1 VSLLTAEQ
9 FKATMEP
16 RPVRVDP
23 EEAPPFDFWPYF
35 DAIPPADFAGFD
47 FTEEVVTSGRRRRVG
62 ASTSRSMAVHL
73 AAPIASAVAA
83 NLVTRPDATTALART
98 ACASSTCQRMRASA
112 NSPARSASVASNQV
126 EIATGLRPPE
136 RVDLDAM

>member
-47 FTEEVVTSGRRRRVG
+47 FSEG
-62 ASTSRSMAVHL
+62 
-73 AAPIASAVAA
+73 
-83 NLVTRPDATTALART
+83 LVTNAWTMPTLGLQHVLVRCDV
-98 ACASSTCQRMRASA
+98 A
-112 NSPARSASVASNQV
+112 NVFLV
-126 EIATGLRPPE
+126 L
-136 RVDLDAM
+136 VLDLDARQVRGHHILDLNDLYGVAS